1 MKRIAR
7 NGVVPA
13 ALAVMCWGVNFGV
26 SGQTAS
32 GDAPHI
38 GQGGLP
44 QFAEERG
51 WLKLPA
57 KWRLGNTS
65 AVSVDAEGHVWVLHR
80 PRTLPENLRAM
91 AAPPVL
97 EFDSAGSFIQGWG
110 PSTLREPQ
118 GRPEPGR
125 GTTGTGHAPWT
136 GSGQAADGY
145 EWPENEHGLHIDHT
159 GFVWIVGNA
168 MPQDGQI
175 LKFTKA
181 GKFVMQIGKSGQT
194 GGNTTPYL
202 LGASGLRV
210 HPKTNELFVSD
221 GYGNSRVMVYDAR
234 TGAFKRMWGAYGRKP
249 VDPPAF
255 AIGEPT
261 SPTSQI
267 PSGIAERLRHFK
279 TVHDV
284 AVSHDDFV
292 YVADRGN
299 KRIQVFTL
307 DGTYVAQQ
315 FVGLD
320 SPEYQQARST
330 AFSPDPEQRFLLVAG
345 SPVIYI
351 LNRKTLEILGE
362 FVIGTAQANPPG
374 HQIAADQ
381 RGNIY
386 VPQAAQT
393 GSDGKGGGATVQKFA
408 FTGFS
413 PRRR

>member
-1 MKRIAR
+1 MNRIASIR
-7 NGVVPA
+7 VVTA
-13 ALAVMCWGVNFGV
+13 VFALVWCDANPRV
-26 SGQTAS
+26 SGQAAS
-32 GDAPHI
+32 TDAPHI
-38 GQGGLP
+38 GEGGLP

-65 AVSVDAEGHVWVLHR
+65 AVSVDAQGHVWVLHR
-80 PRTLPENLRAM
+80 PRTLPESLRAM

-97 EFDSAGSFIQGWG
+97 EFDGGGNFIQGWG
-110 PSTLREPQ
+110 GAPSS
-118 GRPEPGR
+118 
-125 GTTGTGHAPWT
+125 
-136 GSGQAADGY
+136 GSGQAAGAY
-145 EWPENEHGLHIDHT
+145 EWPENEHGLHVDPK
-159 GFVWIVGNA
+159 GFVWVVGNA

-194 GGNTTPYL
+194 GGNTTQFL

-221 GYGNSRVMVYDAR
+221 GYGNSRVMVYDAE

-249 VDPPAF
+249 VDPPSI
-255 AIGEPT
+255 AIGQPT

-267 PSGIAERLRHFK
+267 PSGIAERLQHFK

-284 AVSHDDFV
+284 ALSNDDFV
-292 YVADRGN
+292 YIADRGN

-307 DGTYVAQQ
+307 DGKYVAQQ

-320 SPEYQQARST
+320 SSEYQQARST
-330 AFSPDPEQRFLLVAG
+330 AFSPDRQQQFLYVAG
-345 SPVIYI
+345 SPVVYI
-351 LNRKTLEILGE
+351 LNRRTLEILGD
-362 FVIGTAQANPPG
+362 FVIGAAQANPPG

-381 RGNIY
+381 RGNLY
-386 VPQAAQT
+386 APQAAQT
-393 GSDGKGGGATVQKFA
+393 GPDGKGGGATVQKFA
-408 FTGFS
+408 FKGLS
-413 PRRR
+413 PRRP